1 MPDFFPYGNNF
12 IFVTTP
18 LCLRFLSEFT
28 NYKIDP
34 MLSIENYLSF
44 IINMTTVFGIVFDVP
59 AVIYFLAS
67 INLIRYSTIKK
78 YGKYIILIMLVLAAV
93 LTPPDVISQI
103 MLFVPLLLLYELSL
117 FICYVLE
124 RKNEKRIKRTLG
136 TKD

>member
-1 MPDFFPYGNNF
+1 
-12 IFVTTP
+12 
-18 LCLRFLSEFT
+18 
-28 NYKIDP
+28 